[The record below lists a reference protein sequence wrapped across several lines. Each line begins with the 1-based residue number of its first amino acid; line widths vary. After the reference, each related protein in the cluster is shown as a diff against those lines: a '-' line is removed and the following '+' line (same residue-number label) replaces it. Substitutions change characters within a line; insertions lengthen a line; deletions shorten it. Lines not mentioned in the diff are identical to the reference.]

1 MVEQAYAE
9 TLKAYDAIAPLYAE
23 YSARYRAYLDAVDEL
38 VIGRLSAGAR
48 LLDLGSGD
56 GRRLGKIAGRCRLN
70 DVVCVEPSAEMA
82 VLCRRNTGFPVH
94 SLSGEELDRLPE
106 TGFDAVTALWNV
118 LGHMP
123 DSASR
128 LKALVHIR
136 AKLAP
141 GGSAMLDVNNRHN
154 QRSYGR
160 LNVWKRRLVDA
171 ISFDEKRGDARFEWR
186 IGDQSFPASGHL
198 FTPAEIEDLFGR
210 AGLAVAERL
219 SVDYRTG
226 AISLSRFD
234 GQLFFRLQAA

>member
-1 MVEQAYAE
+1 VVDQARAE

-38 VIGRLSAGAR
+38 VIERMESGAR

-56 GRRLGKIAGRCRLN
+56 GRRLGKIAGRCRLS

-82 VLCRRNTGFPVH
+82 ALCRQNTGFPVH
-94 SLSGEELDRLPE
+94 SLSGEDLDRLPE
-106 TGFDAVTALWNV
+106 AGFDVVTALWNV

-128 LKALVHIR
+128 LEALVHIK

-141 GGSAMLDVNNRHN
+141 GGNVMLDVNNRHN
-154 QRSYGR
+154 RRSYGR
-160 LNVWKRRLVDA
+160 LNVWKRRVVDSIA
-171 ISFDEKRGDARFEWR
+171 FDEKRGDARFEWR

-198 FTPAEIEDLFGR
+198 FTPAEIEDLFR
-210 AGLAVAERL
+210 KAGLAVAERL
-219 SVDYRTG
+219 SVDYRSG
-226 AISLSRFD
+226 AISVSRFD
-234 GQLFFRLQAA
+234 GQLFFRLRAA